1 VTPVTDRRL
10 LTPGFVM
17 DLFRPCAVGATA
29 RERLA
34 PWLRLVSIAAFTAV
48 STFWLM
54 LILPGAVGTDVLVYR
69 AGASEII
76 GGDPWAASHQ
86 GMSFA
91 APPLEA
97 FAFLPATLVPEDVF
111 VGVWVLASAI
121 GALVIVRRLSL
132 PAWWLLYPPLV
143 AGVIGSNPAVLGM
156 AAVVAGWRLVGVI
169 LRPQLIMVVGWRA
182 ATLFAALS
190 VGAILLRPDFI
201 TGLVDNIARYQ
212 IQSGSPINFWLSP
225 LMVPAMAALVLLWR
239 VDRHAAS
246 WLVMP
251 AVGPAMGWY
260 GFTMVMPVRSLP
272 LALACIFPV
281 PGLGAAAITLYAL
294 WRWWCRGDGAR
305 AGPAQSPPDPGATR
319 PD

>member
-1 VTPVTDRRL
+1 MGSNDP
-10 LTPGFVM
+10 
-17 DLFRPCAVGATA
+17 
-29 RERLA
+29 
-34 PWLRLVSIAAFTAV
+34 PWLRWIGIAAFTAM

-69 AGASEII
+69 AGASALI

-97 FAFLPATLVPEDVF
+97 IVFLPATLLPEPVF
-111 VGVWVLASAI
+111 VGLWVGASAI
-121 GALVIVRRLSL
+121 GAVIIIRRLSL
-132 PAWWLLYPPLV
+132 PAWWMLYPPLV
-143 AGVIGSNPAVLGM
+143 AGVVGSNPAVLGM

-169 LRPQLIMVVGWRA
+169 VRPQLLPVVGWRVA
-182 ATLFAALS
+182 AAFVALS
-190 VGAILLRPDFI
+190 LGAVVLRPDFI
-201 TGLVDNIARYQ
+201 ARIGDIVARYQ
-212 IQSGSPINFWLSP
+212 TQSGSVNFWLSP
-225 LMVPAMAALVLLWR
+225 LMIPALFALALLWR

-272 LALACIFPV
+272 LALACIFPM
-281 PGLGAAAITLYAL
+281 PGLGAGAITVYAL
-294 WRWWCRGDGAR
+294 WRWWGGRDTPSLGREAPSLD
-305 AGPAQSPPDPGATR
+305 
-319 PD
+319 